1 MNREPLA
8 VIAAISSIVGVLISS
23 ATEFGLELTAGQQ
36 GALNKLLIAAVGLF
50 TVLFARPKV
59 TPVVPQSNTEALS
72 GLVGETP
79 EEQAV
84 LDKIISRG
92 K

>member
-8 VIAAISSIVGVLISS
+8 IIAALASIVGVLISS
-23 ATEFGLELTAGQQ
+23 ATEFGFELTSGQQ

-50 TVLFARPKV
+50 TVVFARPKI
-59 TPVVPQSNTEALS
+59 TPVTSQT
-72 GLVGETP
+72 TP
-79 EEQAV
+79 EAVSKLVADTPKKQTV